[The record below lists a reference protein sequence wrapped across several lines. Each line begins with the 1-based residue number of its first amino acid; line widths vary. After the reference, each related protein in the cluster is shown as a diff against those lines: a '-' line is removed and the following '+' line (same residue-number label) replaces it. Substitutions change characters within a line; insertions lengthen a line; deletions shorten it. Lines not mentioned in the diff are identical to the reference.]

1 MEEFWQL
8 SMPWWHFVLRA
19 VFVYAVL
26 LLFVRLSGKRALGQ
40 FTPFDMVLLVLLGTA
55 VQNSLIG
62 NDLSVLGGLIL
73 AATLI
78 ALNSGVGWLAARWPA
93 FQRVVEGSA
102 VQVIEDGKLDDRR
115 LRREG
120 VSRADLEEALRRHGL
135 ERVAEVRRG
144 WVESDGRITLIAQRG
159 GRSG

>member
-1 MEEFWQL
+1 MDEFWRL

-19 VFVYAVL
+19 VFVYGVL

-62 NDLSVLGGLIL
+62 DDISVLGGLIL

-78 ALNSGVGWLAARWPA
+78 ALNTCVGWLAARFPG
-93 FQRVVEGSA
+93 FQRVVEGDP
-102 VQVIEDGKLDDRR
+102 VRVIEDGKLDDR
-115 LRREG
+115 LLKREG
-120 VSRADLEEALRRHGL
+120 VSRADLDEALRRCGL
-135 ERVAEVRRG
+135 ERVAEVKSG
-144 WVESDGRITLIAQRG
+144 WVETDGRITLIR
-159 GRSG
+159 RE

>member
-1 MEEFWQL
+1 MDEFWQL

-19 VFVYAVL
+19 VFVYGVL

-62 NDLSVLGGLIL
+62 DDISVLGGLIL

-78 ALNSGVGWLAARWPA
+78 ALNTGVGWLAARWPA
-93 FQRVVEGSA
+93 FQRLAEGSA

-115 LRREG
+115 LQREG
-120 VSRADLEEALRRHGL
+120 VSRADLDEALRRAGL
-135 ERVAEVRRG
+135 ERVAEVKRG
-144 WVESDGRITLIAQRG
+144 WVETDGRITLIR
-159 GRSG
+159 RE